1 MIIINNIFMSELFN
15 FIKDAFEVFTD
26 AYKYAELD
34 FYKLKSEILAL
45 LSKAKNKG
53 YGIPDYC
60 SLSIDVVNKYE
71 TSVVIEAYYNKTNGK
86 YQKFKKTLD
95 LGSLKNVPKIVKER
109 LDKVGT
115 VTIKISDINNLYT
128 VSENDI
134 VPTIEFKTL
143 YNFSLRNAKSTPV
156 KKELHIT
163 DELFYYKVI
172 LVYIYETGEKEMRVK
187 YFGNIHNIPIEVIEK
202 ISSNEDKSCYID
214 VTNSNI

>member
-1 MIIINNIFMSELFN
+1 MSELFS
-15 FIKDAFEVFTD
+15 FIKDAFEVFAD

-34 FYKLKSEILAL
+34 FYKLKSEIIAL

-53 YGIPDYC
+53 YGTPDYC

-71 TSVVIEAYYNKTNGK
+71 TTVVIEAYYNKTNGK

-95 LGSLKNVPKIVKER
+95 LGSLTNIPRIVKDR
-109 LDKVGT
+109 LDKVGN
-115 VTIKISDINNLYT
+115 VSIKLSDFNNLYT
-128 VSENDI
+128 ISENDI
-134 VPTIEFKTL
+134 IPTIEFKLL

-163 DELFYYKVI
+163 DELFYYKII
-172 LVYIYETGEKEMRVK
+172 LVYVYETGEKEMRVK
-187 YFGNIHNIPIEVIEK
+187 YFGNIQGIPSEIIDK
-202 ISSNEDKSCYID
+202 ISSNEDKSCFID